1 MLKDKLKKWLGI
13 QEKKDPSQ
21 MTEEERQQQF
31 HKALYEARGF
41 VTYNCNE
48 IGYSKRYLRT
58 HTPEEVE
65 ARFQS
70 DIAYLYNL
78 IDELEKKNEDESS

>member
-1 MLKDKLKKWLGI
+1 MLKDKIKRLFGI
-13 QEKKDPSQ
+13 QEKKDRSQ
-21 MTEEERQQQF
+21 MTEEELQQRF
-31 HKALYEARGF
+31 HEVLYNARGF
-41 VTYNCNE
+41 VTYNCTE

-70 DIAYLYNL
+70 DIEYLYNL
-78 IDELEKKNEDESS
+78 IDELEKKNAEETS

>member
-1 MLKDKLKKWLGI
+1 MLKNKIKKLLGI
-13 QEKKDPSQ
+13 QEKKDRSQ
-21 MTEEERQQQF
+21 MTEEELQQRF
-31 HKALYEARGF
+31 HEALYNARGF
-41 VTYNCNE
+41 VTYSCSE

-70 DIAYLYNL
+70 DIEYLYNL
-78 IDELEKKNEDESS
+78 IDELEKKNAEETS

>member
-1 MLKDKLKKWLGI
+1 MLINKLKKWFGI
-13 QEKKDPSQ
+13 QERKDFSQ
-21 MTEEERQQQF
+21 MTEEERRQRF
-31 HKALYEARGF
+31 HKALYDARGF

-48 IGYSKRYLRT
+48 IGYSKKYLRT

-78 IDELEKKNEDESS
+78 IDELAKKSEDEIS